1 MSTQLGCPST
11 KIRLPLCLR
20 CLILFPYGITWL
32 CLSILLVAEWLVRR
46 CFPHWRCPLDQL
58 FFSELKC
65 KLAQRLVISVTC
77 HRLKL
82 ALFPS
87 AAIRE
92 SEEHHAFV
100 QQGEEYKTEIE
111 EEINFCKAMLSQVRK
126 ERYNIRKEWYDVVQK
141 QGLEIPY
148 KVEPYLQKISQ
159 SQSLQAHLKTLE
171 KDVEDITFYSRTQAV
186 ADRTG
191 YRGFADWAEK
201 TSRTHE
207 HLLVT
212 LGQVAF
218 VGASLTYG
226 AIFGSSRGNIGLM
239 CYAFA
244 LFDCGFIVP
253 TVALALLKWASHQP
267 KDAVFA
273 SPQVWTL
280 LLNIFL
286 YGSAA
291 AIGVAICLLNISL
304 VMLHFSVDQ
313 NDQLSDAMLQFNVEP
328 TPAGTLAL
336 GCLGLAAVVIVV
348 SGLSH
353 YLANGWDAMIKDFF
367 GRRECCREGFQDY
380 ILA

>member
-1 MSTQLGCPST
+1 MHSSNKEKST
-11 KIRLPLCLR
+11 
-20 CLILFPYGITWL
+20 
-32 CLSILLVAEWLVRR
+32 
-46 CFPHWRCPLDQL
+46 
-58 FFSELKC
+58 ELK
-65 KLAQRLVISVTC
+65 
-77 HRLKL
+77 LKKRSL
-82 ALFPS
+82 LQS
-87 AAIRE
+87 
-92 SEEHHAFV
+92 H
-100 QQGEEYKTEIE
+100 GTD
-111 EEINFCKAMLSQVRK
+111 LSQ
-126 ERYNIRKEWYDVVQK
+126 
-141 QGLEIPY
+141 
-148 KVEPYLQKISQ
+148 
-159 SQSLQAHLKTLE
+159 LKTLE
-171 KDVEDITFYSRTQAV
+171 KDIEDITFYSCTQAV

-218 VGASLTYG
+218 VGASLMYG

-253 TVALALLKWASHQP
+253 TVALALLKWASQQP

-313 NDQLSDAMLQFNVEP
+313 NGQLDAKLQFNVEP

-336 GCLGLAAVVIVV
+336 GCLGLAAVVVVV

-353 YLANGWDAMIKDFF
+353 YLVNSWDAMIKDFF
-367 GRRECCREGFQDY
+367 GCRECCREGLQDY
-380 ILA
+380 VLHESCVIADASSRVIIHVLPVISSRQEFPGVLAIDDAGITMDQLLTKAPPSSALELALEGLDDGEEGGCDDIIMLSGKSDVED

>member
-1 MSTQLGCPST
+1 MTTALNSQPLQCLPHW
-11 KIRLPLCLR
+11 RLPLSSALAR
-20 CLILFPYGITWL
+20 
-32 CLSILLVAEWLVRR
+32 
-46 CFPHWRCPLDQL
+46 QL
-58 FFSELKC
+58 AVST
-65 KLAQRLVISVTC
+65 TC

-82 ALFPS
+82 VVFPS

-92 SEEHHAFV
+92 SDNHLAFV
-100 QQGEEYKTEIE
+100 QQGDNLTKEIE
-111 EEINFCKAMLSQVRK
+111 KEIDFCKAM
-126 ERYNIRKEWYDVVQK
+126 
-141 QGLEIPY
+141 IPG
-148 KVEPYLQKISQ
+148 KVEAYLQKVSQ
-159 SQSLQAHLKTLE
+159 SQSLRAHLKTLE
-171 KDVEDITFYSRTQAV
+171 KDVEDITFLSRTQAV

-207 HLLVT
+207 HLLLT

-218 VGASLTYG
+218 VGAGLTYG

-253 TVALALLKWASHQP
+253 TVALALLKWASQQP

-291 AIGVAICLLNISL
+291 AIGAAICLLNISL
-304 VMLHFSVDQ
+304 LVLHFSVGQ
-313 NDQLSDAMLQFNVEP
+313 NGQLTDAKLQFNVEP

-336 GCLGLAAVVIVV
+336 GCFGLAVVVVVV
-348 SGLSH
+348 SGLAY
-353 YLANGWDAMIKDFF
+353 YLANGWDAMIKDLF
-367 GRRECCREGFQDY
+367 GRRECCKEGLQDY
-380 ILA
+380 VPV

>member
-1 MSTQLGCPST
+1 MKG
-11 KIRLPLCLR
+11 RLPLCVH
-20 CLILFPYGITWL
+20 CLILFPYGIMWFWL
-32 CLSILLVAEWLVRR
+32 SSLLVVEWLVRG
-46 CFPHWRCPLDQL
+46 CLPHWRCPFHQL
-58 FFSELKC
+58 FLTKLKC
-65 KLAQRLVISVTC
+65 QLARQLAIPTTC

-92 SEEHHAFV
+92 SHEHHDFV
-100 QQGEEYKTEIE
+100 QQGEIRTKEIE
-111 EEINFCKAMLSQVRK
+111 EEIKFCKSMLCQVRK
-126 ERYNIRKEWYDVVQK
+126 ERYNIQSQE
-141 QGLEIPY
+141 LEIHR
-148 KVEPYLQKISQ
+148 KVEAYLQKVSQ

-171 KDVEDITFYSRTQAV
+171 KDVEDIIFYSRTQAI
-186 ADRTG
+186 ANRTG
-191 YRGFADWAEK
+191 YRGFSDWAEK

-207 HLLVT
+207 HLLLT

-253 TVALALLKWASHQP
+253 TVALALLKWASQRP

-291 AIGVAICLLNISL
+291 AIGAAICLLNISL
-304 VMLHFSVDQ
+304 FILHFSVGK
-313 NDQLSDAMLQFNVEP
+313 NGQLTDAQLQFNVEP
-328 TPAGTLAL
+328 TPAGSLAL
-336 GCLGLAAVVIVV
+336 GCIGLAVVVVVV

-353 YLANGWDAMIKDFF
+353 CLANGWDAMIKDFF
-367 GRRECCREGFQDY
+367 GRRENCKEGLQDY
-380 ILA
+380 VPA

>member
-1 MSTQLGCPST
+1 M
-11 KIRLPLCLR
+11 
-20 CLILFPYGITWL
+20 
-32 CLSILLVAEWLVRR
+32 
-46 CFPHWRCPLDQL
+46 
-58 FFSELKC
+58 
-65 KLAQRLVISVTC
+65 
-77 HRLKL
+77 
-82 ALFPS
+82 
-87 AAIRE
+87 
-92 SEEHHAFV
+92 
-100 QQGEEYKTEIE
+100 
-111 EEINFCKAMLSQVRK
+111 
-126 ERYNIRKEWYDVVQK
+126 
-141 QGLEIPY
+141 
-148 KVEPYLQKISQ
+148 
-159 SQSLQAHLKTLE
+159 LE
-171 KDVEDITFYSRTQAV
+171 KDVEDIKFYSHTQAV
-186 ADRTG
+186 ANRTG

-207 HLLVT
+207 HLLLT

-253 TVALALLKWASHQP
+253 TVALALLKWASQQP

-286 YGSAA
+286 YGSVA
-291 AIGVAICLLNISL
+291 AIGTAICLLNISL
-304 VMLHFSVDQ
+304 LLLHFSVGQ
-313 NDQLSDAMLQFNVEP
+313 NGQLADAKLQFNIEP

-336 GCLGLAAVVIVV
+336 GCFGLAAVIVVV

-367 GRRECCREGFQDY
+367 GRRECCGEGLPDY
-380 ILA
+380 VPT